1 MFRSLPIRLR
11 ILALPGIAAVGFV
24 LALSVTLL
32 FGQLAQ
38 SQLTQIE
45 RGYAPSLATSQALV
59 DALGSLQRALRDA
72 VAVSDTAQVAAADS
86 IATRFETELAKF
98 VGNPVVDPKDHQRI
112 STEFQAYY
120 ALTTKASTGMING
133 TLGDDATTML
143 MQMSTGFRG
152 LRDSLDARANRDRAK
167 IDNAFSEARWAQQ
180 KSSIAS
186 VVVLVAALAAL
197 WFLAIG
203 TLRSV
208 LGPLKQ
214 LANSADAIAHGR
226 LDQQIDYQS
235 GDEVGVLA
243 NSFRG
248 MLEYVSGIATAA
260 DRLAKGDM
268 SATVEPRSEEDVL
281 SRNMNRATETLSNIM
296 TETNVLI
303 VAARNG
309 DLAHRG
315 SPEKFEGVY
324 AELLERTNEMLDALG
339 APLQEARQVLER
351 VAQRDLSARM
361 SGQYKGD
368 HDDIKQSLNS
378 ALSTIGSTFEQ
389 LQNAINE
396 ISHASTDIGHG
407 SNELA
412 SSASEQARA
421 VEQVSQ
427 RISMVG
433 DRTRSNVADAGNA
446 MKSVD
451 GARTNTQSGVQ
462 HMQELA
468 TAVGLIRDSTAQT
481 AKIVKTIDDIAFQTN
496 LLALNAS
503 VEAARAGDAGRGFA
517 VVASEVRQLALKAAE
532 AARSTSELIETS
544 VRNTETGVSLNERV
558 QRVLG
563 EINASVIQA
572 SQDMAQ
578 ITDGARVQEQ
588 ELGEITV
595 SLDRIGELTQRTA
608 ATAEESASASTEL
621 SSQAREMN
629 KLAAQFKTSTSTST
643 RGKAAAVKRPSLA
656 SLEHFIPLSIAS

>member
-11 ILALPGIAAVGFV
+11 ILALPGIAAIGFV
-24 LALSVTLL
+24 VALAVTLF

-38 SQLTQIE
+38 SQLTKIE
-45 RGYAPSLATSQALV
+45 TGYAPALATSQSLV
-59 DALGSLQRALRDA
+59 DALGELQQGLRDA
-72 VAVSDTAQVAAADS
+72 VAVSDTAAVSGSDS

-98 VGNPVVDPKDHQRI
+98 TGNPVVDPKEQKWINDQ
-112 STEFQAYY
+112 FQEYY
-120 ALTTKASTGMING
+120 ATSIKASHGMIAG
-133 TLGDDATTML
+133 TLGDDATTVL
-143 MQMSTGFRG
+143 SKMSTDFRT
-152 LRDSLDARANRDRAK
+152 LRDSLDARAKHEQSR
-167 IDNAFSEARWAQQ
+167 IDGAFSSARKAQQ
-180 KSSIAS
+180 RSSIAS

-197 WFLAIG
+197 WFLAIA

-208 LGPLKQ
+208 LGPLTQ
-214 LANSADAIAHGR
+214 LANAADGIARGR

-235 GDEVGVLA
+235 RDEVGTLA

-248 MLEYVSGIATAA
+248 MLEYISGIATAA

-268 SATVEPRSEEDVL
+268 SATVEPRSEDDVL
-281 SRNMNRATETLSNIM
+281 SRNMNRATGTLSSM
-296 TETNVLI
+296 MSETNGLI

-315 SPEKFEGVY
+315 NPEQFEGVY
-324 AELLERTNEMLDALG
+324 SELLQQTNEMLDALG
-339 APLQEARQVLER
+339 APLEEARQVLER
-351 VAQRDLSARM
+351 VAARDLSARM
-361 SGQYKGD
+361 SGEYKGD

-396 ISHASTDIGHG
+396 ISHAATDIGHG

-412 SSASEQARA
+412 SSASEQARS
-421 VEQVSQ
+421 VEQVAAN
-427 RISMVG
+427 IGMVG
-433 DRTRSNVADAGNA
+433 ERTRRNVADAGNA
-446 MKSVD
+446 LAVVD
-451 GARTNTQSGVQ
+451 GARINSQNGVK

-468 TAVGLIRDSTAQT
+468 AAVTEIRDSTAQT

-517 VVASEVRQLALKAAE
+517 VVASEVRSLALKAAE
-532 AARSTSELIETS
+532 AARSTSELIENS
-544 VRNTETGVSLNERV
+544 VRSTETGVTLNERV
-558 QRVLG
+558 QKVLG
-563 EINASVIQA
+563 EIDRSVQQA
-572 SQDMAQ
+572 SKDMTQ
-578 ITDGARVQEQ
+578 IAEGAKTQER
-588 ELGEITV
+588 ELDDVTK

-629 KLAAQFKTSTSTST
+629 KLAAQFKTSAATQTSRSKTTEAWKPTST
-643 RGKAAAVKRPSLA
+643 RERYHS
-656 SLEHFIPLSIAS
+656 LSIAS

>member
-1 MFRSLPIRLR
+1 MFRTLPIRLR
-11 ILALPGIAAVGFV
+11 ILALPGIAAIGFV

-32 FGQLAQ
+32 FGKLAE

-72 VAVSDTAQVAAADS
+72 VAVSDTSQVTAADS
-86 IATRFETELAKF
+86 IAQRFEKELARF
-98 VGNPVVDPKDHQRI
+98 EGNPVVDPRDHKHIEDAFR
-112 STEFQAYY
+112 AYY

-133 TLGDDATTML
+133 TLGDNATTQL
-143 MQMSTGFRG
+143 MAMATGFRG
-152 LRDSLDARANRDRAK
+152 LRDSLDARASRDRER
-167 IDNAFSEARWAQQ
+167 IDNAFGQARWAQQ

-197 WFLAIG
+197 WFLAVG

-208 LGPLKQ
+208 IGPLKEIA
-214 LANSADAIAHGR
+214 LAADAIARGR
-226 LDQQIDYQS
+226 LDQRIEYHS
-235 GDEVGVLA
+235 SDEVGAVA

-268 SATVEPRSEEDVL
+268 SATVQPRSDEDVL
-281 SRNMNRATETLSNIM
+281 SRNMNRATETLSSMIS
-296 TETNVLI
+296 ETNGLI

-324 AELLERTNEMLDALG
+324 AELLQQTNEMLDALG
-339 APLQEARQVLER
+339 APLQEARVVLER
-351 VAQRDLSARM
+351 VAARDLSARL
-361 SGQYKGD
+361 SGEYKGD

-378 ALSTIGSTFEQ
+378 ALGTIGSTFEQ

-396 ISHASTDIGHG
+396 ITHAATDIGHG

-412 SSASEQARA
+412 NSASEQARA
-421 VEQVSQ
+421 IEQVAQ

-446 MKSVD
+446 MQSVD
-451 GARTNTQSGVQ
+451 GARQNTQNGVQ

-468 TAVGLIRDSTAQT
+468 TAVGHIRDSTAQT

-532 AARSTSELIETS
+532 AARSTSELIEAS
-544 VRNTETGVSLNERV
+544 VKSTETGVTLNERV
-558 QRVLG
+558 QKVLG

-572 SQDMAQ
+572 SQDMTQ
-578 ITDGARVQEQ
+578 IADGAKAQEI
-588 ELGEITV
+588 ELTEITT

-629 KLAAQFKTSTSTST
+629 KLAAQFKTGSQQST
-643 RGKAAAVKRPSLA
+643 RGKNAGFKRPSA
-656 SLEHFIPLSIAS
+656 TRERFHPLSIAS